1 MNAIVD
7 VNEDRRARAEAAL
20 AEKPD
25 GVVEAI
31 AAKAEVTPAEILAL
45 LPAGAAV
52 SAPAEKFNDIWN
64 ELRSWGEVLMIVQ
77 TPDIVFEVPG
87 HLPEG
92 TEGHGWFNI
101 HGDSPIGGHIRQD
114 NCASITFVDRGF
126 HGRRSLSVWFMMR
139 RAAPCSSFSFA
150 AMRTRNFWPIRSPS
164 SKACAIA
171 SPPEASRERS
181 RCAAITQRLRM
192 TRSRTCF

>member
-1 MNAIVD
+1 MTMSAVAERND
-7 VNEDRRARAEAAL
+7 DRLERAKAAL

-31 AAKAEVTPAEILAL
+31 AAKAEVTPAEILTL
-45 LPAGAAV
+45 LPHGAAV

-101 HGDSPIGGHIRQD
+101 HGDSPIGGHIKKD
-114 NCASITFVDRGF
+114 NCTTITFIDREF
-126 HGRRSLSVWFMMR
+126 HGRRSLSVWFMNAGGSAMFKLFVR
-139 RAAPCSSFSFA
+139 RDENKELLADQLSKFEALRDSFL
-150 AMRTRNFWPIRSPS
+150 T
-164 SKACAIA
+164 
-171 SPPEASRERS
+171 
-181 RCAAITQRLRM
+181 
-192 TRSRTCF
+192 